1 VIKEQLNHK
10 TSEMLDHIFMKS
22 MHQTGS
28 MAVVAISELSRC
40 LSETSD
46 DILLF
51 LFFIFENS
59 CSQMYVLPS
68 NNDMNKV

>member
-1 VIKEQLNHK
+1 
-10 TSEMLDHIFMKS
+10 
-22 MHQTGS
+22 
-28 MAVVAISELSRC
+28 VVAISELSRC

-68 NNDMNKV
+68 NDDMNKV